1 MAASTHCERACAS
14 SLAPLRA
21 LTSKLLSLV
30 ALSCALVIAG
40 CAQSP
45 PRASGAYRIRVA
57 APVQREARP
66 LQREARPRPR
76 PVDRAL
82 LASQAAPDCDF
93 KAPQGES
100 ADPDV
105 LARLKLD
112 YERQCYR
119 KAETSLRDRL
129 RLVQTSLRRCEAERV
144 RR

>member
-1 MAASTHCERACAS
+1 MSM
-14 SLAPLRA
+14 PLRA
-21 LTSKLLSLV
+21 LTSKLLPLM
-30 ALSCALVIAG
+30 ALSCALVVAG

-45 PRASGAYRIRVA
+45 PRAAGAYRVRVA
-57 APVQREARP
+57 APVRREARP

-82 LASQAAPDCDF
+82 LTAQVAPDCEF
-93 KAPQGES
+93 KAPSSET

-105 LARLKLD
+105 MARLKLD

-129 RLVQTSLRRCEAERV
+129 RLVQTSLRRCEAERI

>member
-1 MAASTHCERACAS
+1 MAASTHCVRACAS

-21 LTSKLLSLV
+21 PTSKLLSL
-30 ALSCALVIAG
+30 AMLSCALVVAG

-45 PRASGAYRIRVA
+45 PRASGAYRVRVA

-66 LQREARPRPR
+66 LQREARPRAR
-76 PVDRAL
+76 RVDRAL
-82 LASQAAPDCDF
+82 LAAQAAPDCEF
-93 KAPQGES
+93 KAPQGET
-100 ADPDV
+100 ADADV

-129 RLVQTSLRRCEAERV
+129 RLVQTSLGRCEADRV